1 MGEEQSPEVKRLRLT
16 GARFEH
22 GHLPIDSL
30 TELQKYQELHR
41 IAARAKWRHDNP
53 GEEIPAD
60 FDDSVRLAIESINE
74 GSADIALGFEQ
85 IAVYAEYRV
94 AAEDAVDSAI
104 AAAYSDTDDAVS
116 LPDYISH
123 EESIEFRHTATKI
136 GETLKGEQTIEVYRA
151 SPEAPPVSISLVTRP
166 EAVKNLVFDEDFL
179 VSEAEQLA
187 VAKIEPREASL
198 VGRVIVI
205 EAEKKTFTLELADG
219 HTVKGWYKS
228 DQEKIEDL
236 REVIDSPS
244 EAPLTRIAG
253 TLSFKNGKPFRI
265 NPVDSI
271 EQLEFDETS
280 WGARLAEFASLLP
293 GWSDGEGEQI
303 SSTALDAAQVLLR
316 EAFGLYEEPPG
327 VFPTEDGGVLVEWA
341 DRDSVLSAEIT
352 DEGAFELF
360 AIGRG
365 DDDGEHSETIDLK
378 QALDFLRGGDE

>member
-1 MGEEQSPEVKRLRLT
+1 MGEEKTPEVKRLRLT

-30 TELQKYQELHR
+30 VELQKYQELHR

-104 AAAYSDTDDAVS
+104 ASAYSNSDHAVL
-116 LPDYISH
+116 LPEYISDD
-123 EESIEFRHTATKI
+123 ESVEFRHTATEF

-151 SPEAPPVSISLVTRP
+151 SPDSPAVSISLVTRP
-166 EAVKNLVFDEDFL
+166 EAVKNLVFEEDFL
-179 VSEAEQLA
+179 VSEAEQLS

-205 EAEKKTFTLELADG
+205 EAGKKTFTLELADG
-219 HTVKGWYKS
+219 HTVKGWYKK

-244 EAPLTRIAG
+244 EAPLTRVTG
-253 TLSFKNGKPFRI
+253 TLSFKDGKPFRI

-280 WGARLAEFASLLP
+280 WGLRLAKFASLLP

-303 SSTALDAAQVLLR
+303 SSVALDAAQVLLR
-316 EAFGLYEEPPG
+316 EAFEFYDETPG
-327 VFPTEDGGVLVEWA
+327 VFPTEDGGILVEWA
-341 DRDSVLSAEIT
+341 DRESVLSAEIT
-352 DEGAFELF
+352 SEGAFELF
-360 AIGRG
+360 AMGRS
-365 DDDGEHSETIDLK
+365 DDDGEHEETRDVK
-378 QALDFLRGGDE
+378 KALDFLRGGGE